1 MSYTCYRTNELYR
14 TEDAPL
20 VHDED
25 YKLKTQLKMRRIHFL
40 RADDECYC
48 DKLTKLASIVSH
60 NNRNIFLGDIDLLWM
75 GDLILR
81 ACTTITF
88 AIVEIP
94 LTLVG
99 LNLDIERDITNNY
112 LPKFIIMVMSGMWC

>member
-1 MSYTCYRTNELYR
+1 M
-14 TEDAPL
+14 
-20 VHDED
+20 
-25 YKLKTQLKMRRIHFL
+25 
-40 RADDECYC
+40 
-48 DKLTKLASIVSH
+48 
-60 NNRNIFLGDIDLLWM
+60 GDIDLLWM

-99 LNLDIERDITNNY
+99 LNLDIERDITNN
-112 LPKFIIMVMSGMWC
+112 